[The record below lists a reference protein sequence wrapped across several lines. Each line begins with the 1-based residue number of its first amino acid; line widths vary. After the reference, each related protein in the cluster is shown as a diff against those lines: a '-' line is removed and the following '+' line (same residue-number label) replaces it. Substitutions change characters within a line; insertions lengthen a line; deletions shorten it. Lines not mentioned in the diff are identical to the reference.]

1 MKVLSVGTKRPV
13 NFSLGEHMGAVK
25 DALEEMK
32 GARFASRLWDKDP
45 TLWKDDVMECE
56 LIKDSLGWLSV
67 PGPMRTKVEE
77 LKAFAEEIKAAGFT
91 EVVVLGMGG
100 SSLAPDLL
108 AKTFAGEQGFPKL
121 SVLDSTDPD
130 VISAITARI
139 DPAKTIFIV
148 SSKSG
153 STIETISFM
162 DYFFALVSSI
172 KGESAGENFIAITD
186 EASPLIVRA
195 EEKKFRRVF
204 LNPGDIG
211 GRYSALSYFGLVP
224 AVIAGIDIDSL
235 LSSALD
241 EVGQCGAEVEVQ
253 KNPALFLG
261 AALGALFRRG
271 RDKVTLLM
279 SDEVKSFGPWIEQL
293 LAESTGK
300 EGVGLVP
307 IVDEPTGEPEDYGKD
322 RVFVHIG
329 MGFLEEHEIELLY
342 FLEEQGH
349 PIISIRLDDLSEIG
363 GEFLRWE
370 IATAAAGFVM
380 GVNPF
385 DQPDVETAKKLTKS
399 MLESIGMS
407 MGGFQSGI
415 MLRGE
420 NFTLSVGD
428 STLERI
434 PSRRRKYDLK
444 GAVEDFF
451 GLVKEGDYITLLPY
465 IDTKEGKDKRML
477 AGLRFVLRNLFGAA
491 TQLGYGPRYL
501 HSTGQ
506 LHKGGADNGVYLV
519 MLRAKPGSPD
529 KSIPVPDKIHTFF
542 DLESSQANG
551 DLGALQ
557 AKRRR
562 VALVTVTT
570 TFEAALN
577 ELHTLIVSPPTA
589 GV

>member
-1 MKVLSVGTKRPV
+1 MQVLSVGTKRPV
-13 NFSLGEHMGAVK
+13 NFSLGEYMGAVK
-25 DALEEMK
+25 EALEEMK
-32 GARFASRLWDKDP
+32 GANITKRLWDKDA
-45 TLWKDDVMECE
+45 TLWKDEMMECE

-77 LKAFAEEIKAAGFT
+77 LKAFAEEIKAGGFT
-91 EVVVLGMGG
+91 DVVVLGMGG

-108 AKTFAGEQGFPKL
+108 AKTFGTGEGYPKL

-130 VISAITARI
+130 TITALTEKI
-139 DPAKTIFIV
+139 DAANTIFIV

-153 STIETISFM
+153 STIESLSFM
-162 DYFFALVSSI
+162 EYFFALVSKV
-172 KGESAGENFIAITD
+172 KGEGAGENFIAITD
-186 EASPLIVRA
+186 ESSPLTVLA
-195 EEKKFRRVF
+195 EQQKFRKVF
-204 LNPGDIG
+204 INPSDIG

-224 AVIAGIDIDSL
+224 AVLAGIDIDRL
-235 LSSALD
+235 LASAL
-241 EVGQCGAEVEVQ
+241 EQASECSGEVEVQ

-271 RDKVTLLM
+271 RDKITFLM
-279 SDEVKSFGPWIEQL
+279 SEEVKDFAPWIEQL
-293 LAESTGK
+293 IAESTGK

-307 IVDEPTGEPEDYGKD
+307 IIGEPTGELEDYGND

-342 FLEEQGH
+342 LLEDKGH
-349 PIISIRLDDLSEIG
+349 PVISIRLDDLYDIG
-363 GEFLRWE
+363 GEVLRWE

-380 GVNPF
+380 GINPF
-385 DQPDVETAKKLTKS
+385 DQPDVEIAKKLTTS
-399 MLESIGMS
+399 LLESVGMN

-415 MLRGE
+415 SLRGE
-420 NFTLSVGD
+420 NFTFVLGD

-444 GAVEDFF
+444 GAIDDFF
-451 GLVKEGDYITLLPY
+451 GLVKENDYFTLLPY
-465 IDTKEGKDKRML
+465 IDSEAGKANMML
-477 AGLRFVLRNLFGAA
+477 TGLRFILRNLYGTA

-506 LHKGGADNGVYLV
+506 LHKGGADNGLYLV
-519 MLRAKPGSPD
+519 ILRAQPGD
-529 KSIPVPDKIHTFF
+529 VGKCLPVPGKMYSFF

-551 DLGALQ
+551 DFGALQ
-557 AKRRR
+557 AKNRRA
-562 VALVTVTT
+562 ALVTVTT
-570 TFEAALN
+570 TFEAAMN
-577 ELHTLIVSPPTA
+577 ELHTLIVSPPSP